1 MTVRDLGRRLRA
13 LVHRSAVEREL
24 DDELAF
30 HVECE
35 MRKLVDR
42 GIDPIEAR
50 RQAMARFGSRAAVA
64 DDCRD
69 ERGTGGVEAI
79 GRDLVYAVRTWRRGP
94 LAAVTI
100 VLTVATGLALVT
112 VAFTAYSAFFLRTD
126 AVPHPDELFEVYRPP
141 LPGADAAVPFT
152 LQDFH
157 EFRGANTVFRDV
169 AAAVARDFEVRI
181 DGRTSTAMLVDG
193 GFFRMVGVGAANG
206 RVLTPGDDQ
215 DGASPV
221 IVLSERGWR
230 KLFFGDPTTIGR
242 TARVNGVA
250 VEIVGIM
257 PEGFRGLNIGTPD
270 FWMPLAVA
278 TLVHESSARRPS
290 ERPVEIIGRLR
301 AGVSRGE
308 AEVLVRQWAAG
319 PGYQSVDG
327 QPLLATLRPRT
338 GVSPDT
344 GLEMLAFAMPL
355 FFVFGLILLIA
366 CANVAS
372 LLLAR
377 SVARQRELG
386 VRLSLGAT
394 RRRLVRQLLTEGLVL
409 GAVAS
414 ALAYPISR
422 LLGAGVM
429 SVMLRSVPPEF
440 AEQLNFS
447 MPEGDWRVL
456 PFLIAGAVA
465 ATVMFGLLPA
475 LQATR
480 LDPVRTMRGE
490 MLQDV
495 RPGRARRM
503 LMVLQVGASTLLL
516 ICAAIFLRG
525 IFVAAAADPQVRVA
539 DTVMVG
545 IGTESRRAA
554 VLAALAADPLIT
566 MISATSGLQGQS
578 AEVRAVDTGVVSLQ
592 TYQFVSN
599 NHFALLD
606 VPLWR
611 GRAFTSSEDRLD
623 SGVVIVSDRV
633 ARTMWPGAEPIGRAL
648 RMAVAPPVD
657 GAATAGGAPP
667 IARTFTVVGV
677 VRDLRGPG
685 DFGGAGAGLYLP
697 ALTTSP
703 GTELVVRVNEDPL
716 SARTR
721 LLDRLTRVDPALAHV
736 RTLRSVFRALETILR
751 VAFLVAVVLGGLAL
765 LLTVS
770 GLFSVLSFLVQ
781 QRRKE
786 IGVRMAVG
794 ASARVIAQ
802 LVLMDSARPV
812 LMGAAGGMLLAGGA
826 AGALMATPAA
836 GAIGEMVQVLDPVAY
851 VSALLVVVVAC
862 AIAASVPALRAARV
876 DPMVTLRS
884 E

>member
-1 MTVRDLGRRLRA
+1 MTFRDLLLRGRA
-13 LVHRSAVEREL
+13 LLNPQRAEREL

-35 MRKLVDR
+35 TRKLVDQ
-42 GIDPIEAR
+42 GLAPIDAR
-50 RQAMARFGSRAAVA
+50 RQALARFGSRTATA

-69 ERGTGGVEAI
+69 ERGTGGIDAI
-79 GRDLVYAVRTWRRGP
+79 ARDLLYAVRTWRRAP

-100 VLTVATGLALVT
+100 VLTVALGLALVT
-112 VAFTAYSAFFLRTD
+112 VAFTGYSAFFLRTD
-126 AVPHPDELFEVYRPP
+126 AVPHPEELFELYRPP
-141 LPGADAAVPFT
+141 LPGADASVPFT
-152 LQDFH
+152 QR
-157 EFRGANTVFRDV
+157 EFESFRRVNTIFRDV
-169 AAAVARDFEVRI
+169 AVAYRSTEVRL
-181 DGRTSTAMLVDG
+181 DGRKSSTMFAGG
-193 GFFRMVGVGAANG
+193 GFFRMVGVPAAHG
-206 RVLTPGDDQ
+206 RALTSADDQ

-221 IVLSERGWR
+221 IVLSDRGWT
-230 KLFFGDPTTIGR
+230 KLFFRDPAAIGR
-242 TARVNGVA
+242 TVHVNGVA
-250 VEIVGIM
+250 VDIVGIM

-270 FWMPLAVA
+270 FWTPLAVA
-278 TLVHESSARRPS
+278 PLVHESDVGRTG

-301 AGVSRGE
+301 AGTSRGE
-308 AEVLVRQWAAG
+308 AEAVVRRWAAG
-319 PGYQSVDG
+319 PGYQAIDG
-327 QPLLATLRPRT
+327 QPLVATLRPRT

-344 GLEMLAFAMPL
+344 GLEMLAFSVPL

-377 SVARQRELG
+377 SVARQQELG

-409 GAVAS
+409 GAAAS
-414 ALAYPISR
+414 ALAFPMSR
-422 LLGAGVM
+422 LLANGVM
-429 SVMLRSVPPEF
+429 SLMLRSVPPEF

-447 MPEGDWRVL
+447 LPEGDWRVL
-456 PFLIAGAVA
+456 PFLVVGALT

-490 MLQDV
+490 VLQDG
-495 RPGRARRM
+495 RPGRARRT

-525 IFVAAAADPQVRVA
+525 IFVAAAADPEVRVA
-539 DTVMVG
+539 DTVMVA

-554 VLAALAADPLIT
+554 VLDALIADPLVT
-566 MISATSGLQGQS
+566 MISATSGLEERS
-578 AEVRAVDTGVVSLQ
+578 IAVRAVETGIVSPQ
-592 TYQFVSN
+592 SCQFVSS

-606 VPLWR
+606 VPLLR
-611 GRAFTSSEDRLD
+611 GRAFNSSEQSLHA
-623 SGVVIVSDRV
+623 GVVIVSDRL
-633 ARTMWPGAEPIGRAL
+633 ARTLWPGAEPVGRAL
-648 RMAVAPPVD
+648 RMAVTPPAD
-657 GAATAGGAPP
+657 GAASVAAPP
-667 IARTFTVVGV
+667 AAERTFTVIGV

-697 ALTTSP
+697 TTTNSP
-703 GTELVVRVNEDPL
+703 GTEVVVRVNEDPL
-716 SARTR
+716 RARSR
-721 LLDRLTRVDPALAHV
+721 LLDRLTRADPALAHV

-751 VAFLVAVVLGGLAL
+751 VAFLFAVVLGGLAL

-786 IGVRMAVG
+786 IGVRMALG
-794 ASARVIAQ
+794 ASTRAVAR
-802 LVLMDSARPV
+802 LVLFESARPV
-812 LMGAAGGMLLAGGA
+812 IVGAGGGMLLAAGA

-836 GAIGEMVQVLDPVAY
+836 GAVREMVQVLDPVAY
-851 VSALLVVVVAC
+851 ISPLLVIIAAC
-862 AIAASVPALRAARV
+862 GIAASAPALRAARV
-876 DPMVTLRS
+876 DPMTVLRK